1 MLLSPERK
9 PNLKKFMLWSD
20 FVHLTD
26 TNYFI
31 HGPFNYDDHDDIIQP
46 NHHVALTHWEFL
58 FSFCNRFSIVPSTL
72 STLTV
77 RKSSLKKRNK

>member
-1 MLLSPERK
+1 MLFSLERK

-46 NHHVALTHWEFL
+46 NHHVALTHW
-58 FSFCNRFSIVPSTL
+58 
-72 STLTV
+72 
-77 RKSSLKKRNK
+77 